1 MARQLASI
9 KKIQEIR
16 SIPGADRICQYRID
30 GWWVIDKID
39 QYSIGDSVVY
49 CEIDSWIPNQLAP
62 WLSKDREPKEY
73 DGIKGERLKTIKMKG
88 VLSQGLILPMSSIVS
103 QYGISSY
110 YEGMDLTETL
120 GIVKYEPPIPAQLA
134 GLIKGNFPSFVPK
147 TDQTRIQSLGKELN
161 SWIEN
166 NLSFE
171 ISEKNDGSSMTLL
184 INDGEIQVCSR
195 NLSLKEDYNNTF
207 WKVAIDE
214 KLIDK
219 IKDYYEE
226 TKNNIALQFEL
237 IGPKIQSNPYKLD
250 KFKATLFD
258 IFDIDQQCYLTSEK
272 RIEFCQKYNIEHIKV
287 IDNNFVMTSDITI
300 DKLLEMAE
308 GKSYLNS
315 KTEREGLV
323 FKCLTDSSITF
334 KAISNKFL
342 LKGD

>member
-1 MARQLASI
+1 
-9 KKIQEIR
+9 
-16 SIPGADRICQYRID
+16 
-30 GWWVIDKID
+30 
-39 QYSIGDSVVY
+39 
-49 CEIDSWIPNQLAP
+49 
-62 WLSKDREPKEY
+62 
-73 DGIKGERLKTIKMKG
+73 MKG

-342 LKGD
+342 LKGI